1 MFKPN
6 TFLTLLFT
14 IILILFAIG
23 IYSLFSLRFQV
34 GDVYPPYS
42 SLRSDPLGTKVLYN
56 SLANLDD
63 RNLNRNYQSI
73 SRITGDKDTTL
84 FFIGLDSFWTL
95 RMGNHVYQSISGLI
109 ASGGRLV
116 IAFSPKHR
124 FFEMI
129 HTDEKENEE
138 SEKEAEE
145 NTKEQEEQKKDK
157 ATNKTKENDFTTYTS
172 LSERWGF
179 NIAYAEKQDKV
190 AADLIKNPENI
201 SFPSSITYHSK
212 RYFTELDDS
221 WKIIYALGEH
231 PILIERRFGVGSIVL
246 YADSYILSNEAM
258 VSERH
263 PTILTWIVGKGRDII
278 FDESHFGI
286 RESMGIATLARKYGL
301 HGLFLVLLVMA
312 GLFIWK
318 NALPFIPPEDTYQPT
333 KKDSTL
339 VRDHHD
345 GLVRILQR
353 NITSKDITT
362 VCVREWEKSIAK
374 GKDFL
379 QTKVKRI
386 KEIINKPQSSKDPVS
401 AYRAINKIIS
411 ERKWL

>member
-6 TFLTLLFT
+6 TFLTFLFT
-14 IILILFAIG
+14 IILILFVIG

-63 RNLNRNYQSI
+63 RDLNRNYRSLSQLS
-73 SRITGDKDTTL
+73 GDKNTTL
-84 FFIGLDSFWTL
+84 FIVGIDSFWTH
-95 RMGNHVYQSISGLI
+95 RVDNHTYQALSGLI
-109 ASGGRLV
+109 TSGGRMV

-129 HTDEKENEE
+129 HTPEEEDEE
-138 SEKEAEE
+138 SEEEAKE
-145 NTKEQEEQKKDK
+145 NTKNQEEQKKDEPAIREK
-157 ATNKTKENDFTTYTS
+157 DFKTHTS
-172 LSERWGF
+172 ISERWGF
-179 NIAYAEKQDKV
+179 DLAYTKGQNAV
-190 AADLIKNPENI
+190 SADLFKKPESK

-221 WKIIYALGEH
+221 WKVIYAIDEK
-231 PILIERRFGVGSIVL
+231 PILIERRFGAGTIVL
-246 YADSYILSNEAM
+246 YADSFILSNEAM

-263 PTILTWIVGKGRDII
+263 PSILTWFVGKGRDII

-386 KEIINKPQSSKDPVS
+386 NEIINKPQSSKDPVS